1 MKFDDLLVSK
11 SHCFMA
17 MTYVVIIIIII
28 IIIFGK
34 MHSLRALISNF
45 FFLFRVIFLFI
56 ITFNLN
62 LRIRS
67 VLFVLGVMLHTQTIL
82 QHFYKLLM

>member
-17 MTYVVIIIIII
+17 MTYIVIIYL
-28 IIIFGK
+28 FFFWK
-34 MHSLRALISNF
+34 MHSLRALISNI
-45 FFLFRVIFLFI
+45 FLFMVIFLFI

-62 LRIRS
+62 LRIRPIS
-67 VLFVLGVMLHTQTIL
+67 FVLGVMLHTQTIL
-82 QHFYKLLM
+82 QYFYKLLI

>member
-17 MTYVVIIIIII
+17 MTYIVIIII

-67 VLFVLGVMLHTQTIL
+67 VSFVLGVMLHTQIIL